1 MLNDNKK
8 LYCNIFS
15 VDKTFFKKY
24 KDENDKDKEKYR
36 LVIPG
41 FSMSVNEKVD
51 NNISEESIKEIK
63 ETIPDNLWREK
74 NKLEEEDIEILASG
88 GIVCKEFVTKEREKK
103 YKAYIKWNKDE
114 KKIEQICLDNFI
126 GTLSNSLDL
135 KKMNQILPPDK
146 KYKFDKSLRKVNIE
160 NCIGSTPIVINV
172 DLSKNKKLRDELYK
186 NGFNFVYDYKEETEY
201 HYVRYKRTASSARK
215 GSCLFIVDTY
225 KKGKKEIK
233 VSEEMNEWSNCGL
246 TEPNVANT
254 KWEAY
259 KSLSLSGI
267 LEKTITLSN
276 KEILVVK
283 DKKSIFK
290 APDDSILVC
299 YDGIDYFAYS
309 PKEKEE
315 ELKNAKEELQN
326 AEEKV
331 KEAEANLK
339 KAKEETGLR
348 QAKKELKQAE
358 DEKARYE
365 TKIKIIE
372 NENTYKIEN
381 NIWDGE
387 SLIDNSVFMENEAY
401 NDAHM
406 LFLRA
411 RFLKTCAFRTHLKK
425 WFKDNGINLEAK
437 AKDVLNGFTLDD
449 EAMVK
454 DIKLVIT
461 ESSLKYLKFANKD
474 DKFEDSIRK
483 WFENAKNEEYSIEFG
498 VVKTEPKATGKV
510 RTSYQFLQTIG
521 LKDKEINDLIS
532 DCNKTYLEA
541 YEKPK
546 KFSEFLLNNE
556 IPSFQDDEGVDQE
569 YEKNKDDEGVYQEY
583 ENNKDEDSGKDYYD
597 TYENEAIITL
607 IKCAGESNING
618 IPYYKS
624 ILDSKMKKYKKMI
637 KEGHIPIEGIYGAL
651 FGNPAEFLYSL
662 IYDYDPNENET
673 LYYGKD
679 KDKERITIKPEHV
692 YTNYYK
698 SGEDI
703 LSIRFP
709 HITMGNI
716 FVPKNDRVESFY
728 DKYFKLG
735 ESIVCINSIGSTVLH
750 RLNGADFDSD
760 TMFMTN
766 QRTLLEAAIRVKDAE
781 VEYKKKIVDE
791 EGNIFGKRKAFPVPI
806 NKVDEIDEKKERSLS
821 ECDNSICA
829 NKLGQ
834 IVNLAS
840 FMNGEFWSNHY
851 INNNKV
857 ANGRESIEGYR
868 AIWRDGDYKTLCILE
883 VLSNLE
889 VDRAKK
895 NYPKS
900 NISYYK
906 EEFMKGLRYRWDL
919 NPLNLKERIKIIDII
934 GGVEEL
940 RSELEEHY
948 MDYYRN
954 NDESD
959 GFVVDMVPYDYDE
972 DYEDILRKRDEYRT
986 ECMLLVCN
994 FIPDYY
1000 KNITGQKEKP
1010 FYSYYQGSKEDN
1022 QYTIHIN
1029 ILLFWVVFIQ
1039 GNINIE
1045 TVVRYLILKSLYK
1058 IICEEEKDLLNSE
1071 NNERKEIKENINNK
1085 LKEINKKMDFL
1096 YEKEKYVKALNV
1108 LAKADYSEYLGYY
1121 CYSFRKM
1128 KEYIDMK
1135 PDNLEAEKAEKE
1147 QSEAEILNS
1156 ELKGLIDN
1164 AKELIHKDIEIQ
1176 TSLFINEYKFSVSVK
1191 PEIVNNVDHSFMGQL
1206 YRIKAKN
1213 SKYKKGIDFIS
1224 DINCTDDKNKNI
1236 KEDLEKIMRDIKKI
1250 EEENKE
1256 RTDELLKTINH
1267 RYGDIDDFEEKEQE
1281 NFGDDFEEKEQ
1292 EKWESGLE
1300 KWKNRGTS
1308 EKEQFETIKSFSS
1321 LFSVLYPD
1329 LDEKKDEVIKKVKEK
1344 FGHYNLF
1351 KNSLKQAMDF
1361 DDKKSD
1367 IENKKYEQTE
1377 DAFEDYNAELIKSL
1391 NEISKWW
1398 LEEFDDIEKRKKA
1411 VFYSLKYIEQYISK
1425 KKDKIIEEIKEVN
1438 KITDQKK
1445 QERLLERHVS
1455 IITTSLLNI
1464 IKEK

>member
-1 MLNDNKK
+1 MPNDNRK

-15 VDKTFFKKY
+15 VDETFFEKY

-88 GIVCKEFVTKEREKK
+88 GIVCKEFVTKKREKK

-135 KKMNQILPPDK
+135 KKMNQILSPDK

-186 NGFNFVYDYKEETEY
+186 NGFNFVYDYKKETEY

-233 VSEEMNEWSNCGL
+233 VSEEMNKWSNCGL
-246 TEPNVANT
+246 TEPKGADT

-267 LEKTITLSN
+267 LEKTITLRK

-331 KEAEANLK
+331 KE
-339 KAKEETGLR
+339 
-348 QAKKELKQAE
+348 
-358 DEKARYE
+358 YE

-406 LFLRA
+406 LLLRA
-411 RFLKTCAFRTHLKK
+411 RFLKTCAFRTHLQE

-449 EAMVK
+449 KAKVS

-483 WFENAKNEEYSIEFG
+483 WFKNAKNKKDSIEFG
-498 VVKTEPKATGKV
+498 IVKTESKATGKV

-546 KFSEFLLNNE
+546 KFSEFLKNNE
-556 IPSFQDDEGVDQE
+556 IPSFQDDEGVD
-569 YEKNKDDEGVYQEY
+569 QEY

-597 TYENEAIITL
+597 TYVNEAIITL
-607 IKCAGESNING
+607 IKCAGVHNING

-637 KEGHIPIEGIYGAL
+637 KKGHIPIEGIYGFL

-662 IYDYDPNENET
+662 IYDYDPNKNET

-679 KDKERITIKPEHV
+679 KDKEIITIKPEHV

-716 FVPKNDRVESFY
+716 FVPKNDRVEKSFY
-728 DKYFKLG
+728 DEYFKLG
-735 ESIVCINSIGSTVLH
+735 KSIVCINSIGSTVLH

-760 TMFMTN
+760 MMFMTN

-806 NKVDEIDEKKERSLS
+806 NKVDEIAKKKVDEIDKKKVDEINKRLS
-821 ECDNSICA
+821 KCDNSICA

-840 FMNGEFWSNHY
+840 FMNGEFWNNHY

-857 ANGRESIEGYR
+857 ATGRESIEGYR

-900 NISYYK
+900 KIGCYK
-906 EEFMKGLRYRWDL
+906 KEFMKDLRYRWDL

-1010 FYSYYQGSKEDN
+1010 IYLDCQESDR

-1045 TVVRYLILKSLYK
+1045 TVVRYLIFKRLYK
-1058 IICEEEKDLLNSE
+1058 IICKEKKDLVIS
-1071 NNERKEIKENINNK
+1071 ENINNK
-1085 LKEINKKMDFL
+1085 LKEISNKMDFL
-1096 YEKEKYVKALNV
+1096 YEKEKYVKALNE
-1108 LAKADYSEYLGYY
+1108 LAKADYSEYLVYY

-1135 PDNLEAEKAEKE
+1135 PDNLEAETDN
-1147 QSEAEILNS
+1147 SIL
-1156 ELKGLIDN
+1156 
-1164 AKELIHKDIEIQ
+1164 KELIDKAKNLIGKNIEIQ
-1176 TSLFINEYKFSVSVK
+1176 TSLFIKDYKFSVSVK
-1191 PEIVNNVDHSFMGQL
+1191 PEIVNNVDYSFMGQL
-1206 YRIKAKN
+1206 YRITAKN
-1213 SKYKKGIDFIS
+1213 SKYNIS

-1236 KEDLEKIMRDIKKI
+1236 KEDLKKIMIDIKKI

-1256 RTDELLKTINH
+1256 RTDELLKIINH
-1267 RYGDIDDFEEKEQE
+1267 RYGDIDDFGDDSEEKEQE

-1329 LDEKKDEVIKKVKEK
+1329 LDEKNDEVIKQVKKEFQNNK
-1344 FGHYNLF
+1344 LF
-1351 KNSLKQAMDF
+1351 ERIV
-1361 DDKKSD
+1361 DKAKISYDIKSST
-1367 IENKKYEQTE
+1367 ENNKHEQTE
-1377 DAFEDYNAELIKSL
+1377 GASEDDNAKLIESL
-1391 NEISKWW
+1391 NNISWW
-1398 LEEFDDIEKRKKA
+1398 LKKFQDNENRKKA
-1411 VFYSLKYIEQYISK
+1411 VFYSLKYIYE
-1425 KKDKIIEEIKEVN
+1425 
-1438 KITDQKK
+1438 K
-1445 QERLLERHVS
+1445 QERLSERELS
-1455 IITTSLLNI
+1455 IITTSLLNNI
-1464 IKEK
+1464 

>member
-1 MLNDNKK
+1 MPNDNKK

-186 NGFNFVYDYKEETEY
+186 NGFNFVYDYNKETEY

-215 GSCLFIVDTY
+215 GSCLFIIDKY
-225 KKGKKEIK
+225 
-233 VSEEMNEWSNCGL
+233 SEEMNKWSNCGL
-246 TEPNVANT
+246 TEPNGVDT

-276 KEILVVK
+276 KEILVVE

-348 QAKKELKQAE
+348 QAKKELKQAKK
-358 DEKARYE
+358 EKARYE
-365 TKIKIIE
+365 TKIEIIE

-387 SLIDNSVFMENEAY
+387 SLIDNSVFEDNKEY

-406 LFLRA
+406 LLLRA
-411 RFLKTCAFRTHLKK
+411 RFLKTCAFRTHLQK

-437 AKDVLNGFTLDD
+437 AKDVLNGSTLDD

-461 ESSLKYLKFANKD
+461 KSSLKYLKFAKED

-483 WFENAKNEEYSIEFG
+483 WFENAKNEDDSIEFG

-521 LKDKEINDLIS
+521 LKDKEISDLIS

-546 KFSEFLLNNE
+546 KFSEFLENNE
-556 IPSFQDDEGVDQE
+556 IPSFQDDEGVD
-569 YEKNKDDEGVYQEY
+569 QEY

-597 TYENEAIITL
+597 TYVNEAIITL
-607 IKCAGESNING
+607 IKCAEVYNING

-624 ILDSKMKKYKKMI
+624 ILDSKMKKYKKKI
-637 KEGHIPIEGIYGAL
+637 KEGHIPIEGIYGVL

-662 IYDYDPNENET
+662 IYDYDPNKNET

-679 KDKERITIKPEHV
+679 KDKEIITIKPEHV

-716 FVPKNDRVESFY
+716 FVPKNDRVENSFY
-728 DKYFKLG
+728 DEYFKLG
-735 ESIVCINSIGSTVLH
+735 KSIVCINSIGSTVLH

-760 TMFMTN
+760 MMFMTN
-766 QRTLLEAAIRVKDAE
+766 QRILLEAAIRVKDAE

-806 NKVDEIDEKKERSLS
+806 NKVDEIDKKKVDEINKLLS
-821 ECDNSICA
+821 KCDNSICA

-840 FMNGEFWSNHY
+840 FMNGEFWNNHY

-857 ANGRESIEGYR
+857 ATGRESIEGYR

-889 VDRAKK
+889 VDRAKN

-900 NISYYK
+900 KIGCYK
-906 EEFMKGLRYRWDL
+906 KEFMKDLRYRWDL

-1010 FYSYYQGSKEDN
+1010 IYSYYQGSKEDN

-1071 NNERKEIKENINNK
+1071 NNERKEIKDNINNK

-1206 YRIKAKN
+1206 YRITARN
-1213 SKYKKGIDFIS
+1213 SKYNIS

-1236 KEDLEKIMRDIKKI
+1236 KEDLEKIMRDIKEI

-1256 RTDELLKTINH
+1256 RTDELLKAINH

-1321 LFSVLYPD
+1321 LFEELYSD
-1329 LDEKKDEVIKKVKEK
+1329 LDEKNDEVIKQVKKEFQNNK
-1344 FGHYNLF
+1344 LF
-1351 KNSLKQAMDF
+1351 ERIV
-1361 DDKKSD
+1361 DKAKISNDIKSST
-1367 IENKKYEQTE
+1367 ENNKHEQTE
-1377 DAFEDYNAELIKSL
+1377 GASEDDNAKLIESL
-1391 NEISKWW
+1391 NNISWW
-1398 LEEFDDIEKRKKA
+1398 LKKFQDNENRKKA
-1411 VFYSLKYIEQYISK
+1411 VFYSLKYIYE
-1425 KKDKIIEEIKEVN
+1425 
-1438 KITDQKK
+1438 K
-1445 QERLLERHVS
+1445 QERLSERELS
-1455 IITTSLLNI
+1455 IITTSLLNNI
-1464 IKEK
+1464 

>member
-1 MLNDNKK
+1 MPNDNRK

-15 VDKTFFKKY
+15 VDETFFEKY

-88 GIVCKEFVTKEREKK
+88 GIVCKEFVTKKREKK

-135 KKMNQILPPDK
+135 KKMNQILSPDK

-172 DLSKNKKLRDELYK
+172 DLSKDKKLRDKLYK
-186 NGFNFVYDYKEETEY
+186 NGFNFVYDYKKETEY

-233 VSEEMNEWSNCGL
+233 VSEEMNKWSNCGL
-246 TEPNVANT
+246 TEPKGADT

-267 LEKTITLSN
+267 LEKTITLG
-276 KEILVVK
+276 KEEILVVN

-331 KEAEANLK
+331 KE
-339 KAKEETGLR
+339 
-348 QAKKELKQAE
+348 
-358 DEKARYE
+358 YE

-406 LFLRA
+406 LLLRA
-411 RFLKTCAFRTHLKK
+411 RFLKTCAFRTHLQE

-449 EAMVK
+449 KAKVS

-483 WFENAKNEEYSIEFG
+483 WFENAKNKKDSIEFG
-498 VVKTEPKATGKV
+498 IVKTESKATGKV

-521 LKDKEINDLIS
+521 LKDKEISDLIS

-546 KFSEFLLNNE
+546 KFSEFLENNE
-556 IPSFQDDEGVDQE
+556 IPSFQDDEGVD
-569 YEKNKDDEGVYQEY
+569 QEY

-597 TYENEAIITL
+597 TYVNEAIITL
-607 IKCAGESNING
+607 IKCAGVHNING

-637 KEGHIPIEGIYGAL
+637 KKGHIPIEGIYGVL

-662 IYDYDPNENET
+662 IYDYDPNKNET

-679 KDKERITIKPEHV
+679 KDKEIITIKPEHV

-716 FVPKNDRVESFY
+716 FVPKNDRVESEKTFY
-728 DKYFKLG
+728 DEYFELG
-735 ESIVCINSIGSTVLH
+735 DSIVCINSIGSTVLH

-760 TMFMTN
+760 MMFMTN

-806 NKVDEIDEKKERSLS
+806 NKVDEIDKKKVDEIDKKKVDEINKLLS
-821 ECDNSICA
+821 KCDNSICA

-840 FMNGEFWSNHY
+840 FMNGEFWNNHY

-857 ANGRESIEGYR
+857 ATGRESIEGYR

-900 NISYYK
+900 KIGCYK
-906 EEFMKGLRYRWDL
+906 KEFMKDLRYRWDL

-1010 FYSYYQGSKEDN
+1010 IYLDCQESDR

-1045 TVVRYLILKSLYK
+1045 TVVRYLIFKRLYK
-1058 IICEEEKDLLNSE
+1058 IICKEKKDLVIS
-1071 NNERKEIKENINNK
+1071 ENINNK
-1085 LKEINKKMDFL
+1085 LKEISNKMDFL
-1096 YEKEKYVKALNV
+1096 YEKEKYVKALNE
-1108 LAKADYSEYLGYY
+1108 LAKADYSEYLVYY

-1135 PDNLEAEKAEKE
+1135 PDNLEAETDN
-1147 QSEAEILNS
+1147 SIL
-1156 ELKGLIDN
+1156 
-1164 AKELIHKDIEIQ
+1164 KELIDKAKNLIGKNIEIQ
-1176 TSLFINEYKFSVSVK
+1176 TSLFIKDYKFSVSVK
-1191 PEIVNNVDHSFMGQL
+1191 PEIVNNVDYSFMGQL
-1206 YRIKAKN
+1206 YRITAKN
-1213 SKYKKGIDFIS
+1213 SKYNIS

-1236 KEDLEKIMRDIKKI
+1236 KEDLKKIMIDIKKI

-1256 RTDELLKTINH
+1256 RTDELLKIINH
-1267 RYGDIDDFEEKEQE
+1267 RYGDIDDFGDDSEEKEQE

-1329 LDEKKDEVIKKVKEK
+1329 LDEKNDEVIKQVKKEFQNNK
-1344 FGHYNLF
+1344 LF
-1351 KNSLKQAMDF
+1351 ERIV
-1361 DDKKSD
+1361 DKAKISYDIKSST
-1367 IENKKYEQTE
+1367 ENNKHEQTE
-1377 DAFEDYNAELIKSL
+1377 GASEDDNAKLIESL
-1391 NEISKWW
+1391 NNISWW
-1398 LEEFDDIEKRKKA
+1398 LKKFQDNENRKKA

>member
-1 MLNDNKK
+1 MPNDNRK

-15 VDKTFFKKY
+15 VDETFFEKY

-88 GIVCKEFVTKEREKK
+88 GIVCKEFVTKKREKK

-135 KKMNQILPPDK
+135 KKMNQILSPDK

-172 DLSKNKKLRDELYK
+172 DLSKDKKLRDKLYK

-233 VSEEMNEWSNCGL
+233 VSEEMNKWSNCGL
-246 TEPNVANT
+246 TEPKGADT

-267 LEKTITLSN
+267 LEKTITLRK

-331 KEAEANLK
+331 KE
-339 KAKEETGLR
+339 
-348 QAKKELKQAE
+348 
-358 DEKARYE
+358 YE

-406 LFLRA
+406 LLLRA
-411 RFLKTCAFRTHLKK
+411 RFLKTCAFRTHLQE

-449 EAMVK
+449 KAKVS

-483 WFENAKNEEYSIEFG
+483 WFKNAKNKKDSIEFG
-498 VVKTEPKATGKV
+498 IVKTESKATGKV

-546 KFSEFLLNNE
+546 KFSEFLENNE
-556 IPSFQDDEGVDQE
+556 IPSFQDDEGVD
-569 YEKNKDDEGVYQEY
+569 QEY

-597 TYENEAIITL
+597 TYVNEAIITL
-607 IKCAGESNING
+607 IKCAGVHNING

-637 KEGHIPIEGIYGAL
+637 KKGHIPIEGIYGVL

-679 KDKERITIKPEHV
+679 KDKEIITIKPEHV

-716 FVPKNDRVESFY
+716 FVPKNDRVESEKTFY
-728 DKYFKLG
+728 DEYFELG
-735 ESIVCINSIGSTVLH
+735 DSIVCINSIGSTVLH

-760 TMFMTN
+760 MMFMTN

-806 NKVDEIDEKKERSLS
+806 NKVDEIDKKKVDEINKLLS
-821 ECDNSICA
+821 KCDNSICA

-840 FMNGEFWSNHY
+840 FMNGEFWNNHY

-857 ANGRESIEGYR
+857 ATGRESIEGYR

-900 NISYYK
+900 KIGCYK
-906 EEFMKGLRYRWDL
+906 KEFMKDLRYRWDL

-1010 FYSYYQGSKEDN
+1010 IYLDCQESDR

-1045 TVVRYLILKSLYK
+1045 TVVRYLIFKRLYK
-1058 IICEEEKDLLNSE
+1058 IICKEKKDLVIS
-1071 NNERKEIKENINNK
+1071 ENINNK
-1085 LKEINKKMDFL
+1085 LKEISNKMDFL
-1096 YEKEKYVKALNV
+1096 YEKEKYVKALNE
-1108 LAKADYSEYLGYY
+1108 LAKADYSEYLVYY

-1135 PDNLEAEKAEKE
+1135 PDNLEAETDN
-1147 QSEAEILNS
+1147 SIL
-1156 ELKGLIDN
+1156 
-1164 AKELIHKDIEIQ
+1164 KELIDKAKNLIGKNIEIQ
-1176 TSLFINEYKFSVSVK
+1176 TSLFIKDYKFSVSVK
-1191 PEIVNNVDHSFMGQL
+1191 PEIVNNVDYSFMGQL
-1206 YRIKAKN
+1206 YRITAKN
-1213 SKYKKGIDFIS
+1213 SKYNIS

-1236 KEDLEKIMRDIKKI
+1236 KEDLKKIMIDIKKI

-1256 RTDELLKTINH
+1256 RTDELLKIINH
-1267 RYGDIDDFEEKEQE
+1267 RYGDIDDFGDDSEEKEQENFGDDSEEKEQE

-1329 LDEKKDEVIKKVKEK
+1329 LDEKNDEVIKQVKKEFQNNK
-1344 FGHYNLF
+1344 LF
-1351 KNSLKQAMDF
+1351 ERIV
-1361 DDKKSD
+1361 DKAKISYDIKSST
-1367 IENKKYEQTE
+1367 ENNKHEQTE
-1377 DAFEDYNAELIKSL
+1377 GASEDDNAKLIESL
-1391 NEISKWW
+1391 NNISWW
-1398 LEEFDDIEKRKKA
+1398 LKKFQDNENRKKA

>member
-1 MLNDNKK
+1 MPNDNRK

-15 VDKTFFKKY
+15 VDETFFEKY
-24 KDENDKDKEKYR
+24 KDENDKEKYR

-63 ETIPDNLWREK
+63 ETIPNNLWREK

-88 GIVCKEFVTKEREKK
+88 GIVCKEFVTKKREKK

-135 KKMNQILPPDK
+135 KKMNQILSPDK

-172 DLSKNKKLRDELYK
+172 DLSKDKKLRDKLYK

-233 VSEEMNEWSNCGL
+233 VSEEMNKWSNCGL
-246 TEPNVANT
+246 PEPNEPNEVDT

-267 LEKTITLSN
+267 LEKTITLSK

-299 YDGIDYFAYS
+299 YDGKDYFAYS
-309 PKEKEE
+309 PKEKNE
-315 ELKNAKEELQN
+315 ELDNLEEKLQN
-326 AEEKV
+326 AEKV
-331 KEAEANLK
+331 LQN
-339 KAKEETGLR
+339 AKEKASLE
-348 QAKKELKQAE
+348 QAKKEIKHAK

-365 TKIKIIE
+365 KRIEII
-372 NENTYKIEN
+372 NKDGIDNIEN

-387 SLIDNSVFMENEAY
+387 SLIDDSVFRKNEAY

-406 LFLRA
+406 LLLRA
-411 RFLKTCAFRTHLKK
+411 RFLKTCAFRTHLQK
-425 WFKDNGINLEAK
+425 WFIDNGINLEAK

-449 EAMVK
+449 KAKVK
-454 DIKLVIT
+454 EIKLVIT
-461 ESSLKYLKFANKD
+461 ESSLKYLKFAKEDDKFEDSNKD

-483 WFENAKNEEYSIEFG
+483 WFENAKNEDDSIEFG

-546 KFSEFLLNNE
+546 KFSEFLENNE
-556 IPSFQDDEGVDQE
+556 IPSFQDDEGVD
-569 YEKNKDDEGVYQEY
+569 QEY

-597 TYENEAIITL
+597 TYVNEAIITL
-607 IKCAGESNING
+607 IKCAGVYNING

-637 KEGHIPIEGIYGAL
+637 KKGHIPIEGIYGVL

-662 IYDYDPNENET
+662 IYDYDPNKNET

-679 KDKERITIKPEHV
+679 KDKEIITIKPEHV

-716 FVPKNDRVESFY
+716 FVPKNDRVEKSFY
-728 DKYFKLG
+728 DEYFKLG
-735 ESIVCINSIGSTVLH
+735 KSIVCINSIGSTVLH

-760 TMFMTN
+760 MMFMTN
-766 QRTLLEAAIRVKDAE
+766 QRILLEAAIRVKDAE

-806 NKVDEIDEKKERSLS
+806 NKVDEIAKKKVDEIAKKKVDEIDKKKVDEINKRLS
-821 ECDNSICA
+821 KCDNSICA

-840 FMNGEFWSNHY
+840 FMNGEFWNNHY

-857 ANGRESIEGYR
+857 ATGRESIEGYR

-900 NISYYK
+900 KIGCYK
-906 EEFMKGLRYRWDL
+906 KEFMKDLRYRWDL

-1010 FYSYYQGSKEDN
+1010 IYLDCQESDR

-1045 TVVRYLILKSLYK
+1045 TVVRYLIFKRLYK
-1058 IICEEEKDLLNSE
+1058 IICKEKKDLVIS
-1071 NNERKEIKENINNK
+1071 ENINNK
-1085 LKEINKKMDFL
+1085 LKEISNKMDFL
-1096 YEKEKYVKALNV
+1096 YEKEKYVKALNE
-1108 LAKADYSEYLGYY
+1108 LAKADYSEYLVYY

-1135 PDNLEAEKAEKE
+1135 PDNLEAETDN
-1147 QSEAEILNS
+1147 SIL
-1156 ELKGLIDN
+1156 
-1164 AKELIHKDIEIQ
+1164 KELIDKAKNLIGKNIEIQ
-1176 TSLFINEYKFSVSVK
+1176 TSLFIKDYKFSVSVK
-1191 PEIVNNVDHSFMGQL
+1191 PEIVNNVDYSFMGQL
-1206 YRIKAKN
+1206 YRITAKN
-1213 SKYKKGIDFIS
+1213 SKYNIS

-1236 KEDLEKIMRDIKKI
+1236 KEDLKKIMIDIKKI

-1256 RTDELLKTINH
+1256 RTDELLKIINH
-1267 RYGDIDDFEEKEQE
+1267 RYGDIDDFGDDSEEKEQE

-1329 LDEKKDEVIKKVKEK
+1329 LDEKNDEVIKQVKKEFQNNK
-1344 FGHYNLF
+1344 LF
-1351 KNSLKQAMDF
+1351 ERIV
-1361 DDKKSD
+1361 DKAKISYDIKSST
-1367 IENKKYEQTE
+1367 ENNKHEQTE
-1377 DAFEDYNAELIKSL
+1377 GASEDDNAKLIESL
-1391 NEISKWW
+1391 NNISWW
-1398 LEEFDDIEKRKKA
+1398 LKKFQDNENRKKA

>member
-1 MLNDNKK
+1 MPNDNRK

-15 VDKTFFKKY
+15 VDETFFEKY

-88 GIVCKEFVTKEREKK
+88 GIVCKEFVTKKREKK

-135 KKMNQILPPDK
+135 KKMNQILSPDK

-172 DLSKNKKLRDELYK
+172 DLSKDKKLRDKLYK

-233 VSEEMNEWSNCGL
+233 VSEEMNKWSNCGL
-246 TEPNVANT
+246 TEPKGADT

-267 LEKTITLSN
+267 LEKTITLRK

-331 KEAEANLK
+331 KE
-339 KAKEETGLR
+339 
-348 QAKKELKQAE
+348 
-358 DEKARYE
+358 YE

-406 LFLRA
+406 LLLRA
-411 RFLKTCAFRTHLKK
+411 RFLKTCAFRTHLQE

-449 EAMVK
+449 KAKVS

-483 WFENAKNEEYSIEFG
+483 WFKNAKNKKDSIEFG
-498 VVKTEPKATGKV
+498 IVKTESKATGKV

-546 KFSEFLLNNE
+546 KFSEFLKNNE
-556 IPSFQDDEGVDQE
+556 IPSFQDDEGVD
-569 YEKNKDDEGVYQEY
+569 QEY

-597 TYENEAIITL
+597 TYVNEAIITL
-607 IKCAGESNING
+607 IKCAGVHNING

-637 KEGHIPIEGIYGAL
+637 KKGHIPIEGIYGVL

-679 KDKERITIKPEHV
+679 KDKEIITIKPEHV

-716 FVPKNDRVESFY
+716 FVPKNDRVESEKTFY
-728 DKYFKLG
+728 DEYFELG
-735 ESIVCINSIGSTVLH
+735 DSIVCINSIGSTVLH

-760 TMFMTN
+760 MMFMTN

-806 NKVDEIDEKKERSLS
+806 NKVDEIDKKKVDEINKLLS
-821 ECDNSICA
+821 KCDNSICA

-840 FMNGEFWSNHY
+840 FMNGEFWNNHY

-857 ANGRESIEGYR
+857 ATGRESIEGYR

-900 NISYYK
+900 KIGCYK
-906 EEFMKGLRYRWDL
+906 KEFMKDLRYRWDL

-1010 FYSYYQGSKEDN
+1010 IYLDCQESDR

-1045 TVVRYLILKSLYK
+1045 TVVRYLIFKRLYK
-1058 IICEEEKDLLNSE
+1058 IICKEKKDLVIS
-1071 NNERKEIKENINNK
+1071 ENINNK
-1085 LKEINKKMDFL
+1085 LKEISNKMDFL
-1096 YEKEKYVKALNV
+1096 YEKEKYVKALNE
-1108 LAKADYSEYLGYY
+1108 LAKADYSEYLVYY

-1135 PDNLEAEKAEKE
+1135 PDNLEAETDN
-1147 QSEAEILNS
+1147 SIL
-1156 ELKGLIDN
+1156 
-1164 AKELIHKDIEIQ
+1164 KELIDKAKNLIGKNIEIQ
-1176 TSLFINEYKFSVSVK
+1176 TSLFIKDYKFSVSVK
-1191 PEIVNNVDHSFMGQL
+1191 PEIVNNVDYSFMGQL
-1206 YRIKAKN
+1206 YRITAKN
-1213 SKYKKGIDFIS
+1213 SKYNIS

-1236 KEDLEKIMRDIKKI
+1236 KEDLKKIMIDIKKI

-1256 RTDELLKTINH
+1256 RTDELLKIINH
-1267 RYGDIDDFEEKEQE
+1267 RYGDIDDFGDDSEEKEQE

-1329 LDEKKDEVIKKVKEK
+1329 LDEKNDEVIKQVKKEFQNNK
-1344 FGHYNLF
+1344 LF
-1351 KNSLKQAMDF
+1351 ERIEDKAKIS
-1361 DDKKSD
+1361 DDIKSST
-1367 IENKKYEQTE
+1367 ENNKHEQTE
-1377 DAFEDYNAELIKSL
+1377 GASEDDNAKLIESL
-1391 NEISKWW
+1391 NNISWW
-1398 LEEFDDIEKRKKA
+1398 LKKFQDNENRKKA

>member
-1 MLNDNKK
+1 MPNDNRK

-15 VDKTFFKKY
+15 VDETFFEKY

-88 GIVCKEFVTKEREKK
+88 GIVCKEFVTKKREKK

-135 KKMNQILPPDK
+135 KKMNQILSPDK

-172 DLSKNKKLRDELYK
+172 DLSKDKKLRDKLYK

-233 VSEEMNEWSNCGL
+233 VSEEMNKWSNCGL
-246 TEPNVANT
+246 TEPKGADT

-267 LEKTITLSN
+267 LEKTITLRK

-331 KEAEANLK
+331 KE
-339 KAKEETGLR
+339 
-348 QAKKELKQAE
+348 
-358 DEKARYE
+358 YE

-406 LFLRA
+406 LLLRA
-411 RFLKTCAFRTHLKK
+411 RFLKTCAFRTHLQE

-449 EAMVK
+449 KAKVS

-483 WFENAKNEEYSIEFG
+483 WFKNAKNKKDSIEFG
-498 VVKTEPKATGKV
+498 IVKTESKATGKV

-546 KFSEFLLNNE
+546 KFSEFLKNNE
-556 IPSFQDDEGVDQE
+556 IPSFQDDEGVD
-569 YEKNKDDEGVYQEY
+569 QEY

-597 TYENEAIITL
+597 TYVNEAIITL
-607 IKCAGESNING
+607 IKCAGVHNING

-637 KEGHIPIEGIYGAL
+637 KKGHIPIEGIYGFL

-679 KDKERITIKPEHV
+679 KDKEIITIKPEHV

-716 FVPKNDRVESFY
+716 FVPKNDRVESEKTFY
-728 DKYFKLG
+728 DEYFELG
-735 ESIVCINSIGSTVLH
+735 DSIVCINSIGSTVLH

-760 TMFMTN
+760 MMFMTN

-806 NKVDEIDEKKERSLS
+806 NKVDEIDKKKVDEIDKKKVDEIDKKKVDEINKLLS
-821 ECDNSICA
+821 KCDNSICA

-840 FMNGEFWSNHY
+840 FMNGEFWNNHY

-857 ANGRESIEGYR
+857 ATGRESIEGYR

-900 NISYYK
+900 KIGCYK
-906 EEFMKGLRYRWDL
+906 KEFMKDLRYRWDL

-1010 FYSYYQGSKEDN
+1010 IYSYYQGSKEGK

-1045 TVVRYLILKSLYK
+1045 TVVRYLIFKRLYK
-1058 IICEEEKDLLNSE
+1058 IICKEKKDLVIS
-1071 NNERKEIKENINNK
+1071 ENINNK
-1085 LKEINKKMDFL
+1085 LKEISNKMDFL
-1096 YEKEKYVKALNV
+1096 YEKEKYVKALNE
-1108 LAKADYSEYLGYY
+1108 LAKADYSEYLVYY

-1135 PDNLEAEKAEKE
+1135 PDNLEAETDN
-1147 QSEAEILNS
+1147 SIL
-1156 ELKGLIDN
+1156 
-1164 AKELIHKDIEIQ
+1164 KELIDKAKNLIGKNIEIQ
-1176 TSLFINEYKFSVSVK
+1176 TSLFIKDYKFSVSVK
-1191 PEIVNNVDHSFMGQL
+1191 PEIVNNVDYSFMGQL
-1206 YRIKAKN
+1206 YRITAKN
-1213 SKYKKGIDFIS
+1213 SKYNIS

-1236 KEDLEKIMRDIKKI
+1236 KEDLKKIMIDIKKI

-1256 RTDELLKTINH
+1256 RTDELLKIINH
-1267 RYGDIDDFEEKEQE
+1267 RYGDIDDFGDDSEEKEQE

-1329 LDEKKDEVIKKVKEK
+1329 LDEKNDEVIKQVKKEFQNNK
-1344 FGHYNLF
+1344 LF
-1351 KNSLKQAMDF
+1351 ERIV
-1361 DDKKSD
+1361 DKAKISYDIKSST
-1367 IENKKYEQTE
+1367 ENNKHEQTE
-1377 DAFEDYNAELIKSL
+1377 GAFEDDNAKLIESL
-1391 NEISKWW
+1391 NNISWW
-1398 LEEFDDIEKRKKA
+1398 LKKFQDNENRKKA
-1411 VFYSLKYIEQYISK
+1411 VFYSLKYIYE
-1425 KKDKIIEEIKEVN
+1425 
-1438 KITDQKK
+1438 K
-1445 QERLLERHVS
+1445 QERLSERELS
-1455 IITTSLLNI
+1455 IITTSLLNNI
-1464 IKEK
+1464 

>member
-1 MLNDNKK
+1 MMTVDFYLLLIKEKTMPNDNRK

-15 VDKTFFKKY
+15 VDETFFEKY

-88 GIVCKEFVTKEREKK
+88 GIVCKEFVTKKREKK

-135 KKMNQILPPDK
+135 KKMNQILSPDK

-172 DLSKNKKLRDELYK
+172 DLSKDKKLRDKLYK

-233 VSEEMNEWSNCGL
+233 VSEEMNKWSNCGL
-246 TEPNVANT
+246 TEPKGADT

-267 LEKTITLSN
+267 LEKTITLRK

-331 KEAEANLK
+331 KE
-339 KAKEETGLR
+339 
-348 QAKKELKQAE
+348 
-358 DEKARYE
+358 YE

-406 LFLRA
+406 LLLRA
-411 RFLKTCAFRTHLKK
+411 RFLKTCAFRTHLQE

-449 EAMVK
+449 KAKVS

-483 WFENAKNEEYSIEFG
+483 WFKNAKNKKDSIEFG
-498 VVKTEPKATGKV
+498 IVKTESKATGKV

-546 KFSEFLLNNE
+546 KFSEFLKNNE
-556 IPSFQDDEGVDQE
+556 IPSFQDDEGVD
-569 YEKNKDDEGVYQEY
+569 QEY

-597 TYENEAIITL
+597 TYVNEAIITL
-607 IKCAGESNING
+607 IKCAGVHNING

-637 KEGHIPIEGIYGAL
+637 KKGHIPIEGIYGFL

-679 KDKERITIKPEHV
+679 KDKEIITIKPEHV

-716 FVPKNDRVESFY
+716 FVPKNDRVESEKTFY
-728 DKYFKLG
+728 DEYFELG
-735 ESIVCINSIGSTVLH
+735 DSIVCINSIGSTVLH

-760 TMFMTN
+760 MMFMTN

-806 NKVDEIDEKKERSLS
+806 NKVDEIDKKKVDEIDKKKVDEINKLLS
-821 ECDNSICA
+821 KCDNSICA

-840 FMNGEFWSNHY
+840 FMNGEFWNNHY

-857 ANGRESIEGYR
+857 ATGRESIEGYR

-900 NISYYK
+900 KIGCYK
-906 EEFMKGLRYRWDL
+906 KEFMKDLRYRWDL

-1010 FYSYYQGSKEDN
+1010 IYLDCQESDR

-1045 TVVRYLILKSLYK
+1045 TVVRYLIFKRLYK
-1058 IICEEEKDLLNSE
+1058 IICKEKKDLVIS
-1071 NNERKEIKENINNK
+1071 ENINNK
-1085 LKEINKKMDFL
+1085 LKEISNKMDFL
-1096 YEKEKYVKALNV
+1096 YEKEKYVKALNE
-1108 LAKADYSEYLGYY
+1108 LAKADYSEYLVYY

-1135 PDNLEAEKAEKE
+1135 PDNLEAETDN
-1147 QSEAEILNS
+1147 SIL
-1156 ELKGLIDN
+1156 
-1164 AKELIHKDIEIQ
+1164 KELIDKAKNLIGKNIEIQ
-1176 TSLFINEYKFSVSVK
+1176 TSLFIKDYKFSVSVK
-1191 PEIVNNVDHSFMGQL
+1191 PEIVNNVDYSFMGQL
-1206 YRIKAKN
+1206 YRITAKN
-1213 SKYKKGIDFIS
+1213 SKYNIS

-1236 KEDLEKIMRDIKKI
+1236 KEDLKKIMIDIKKI

-1256 RTDELLKTINH
+1256 RTDELLKIINH
-1267 RYGDIDDFEEKEQE
+1267 RYGDIDDFGDDSEEKEQE

-1329 LDEKKDEVIKKVKEK
+1329 LDEKNDEVIKQVKKEFQNNK
-1344 FGHYNLF
+1344 LF
-1351 KNSLKQAMDF
+1351 ERIV
-1361 DDKKSD
+1361 DKAKISYDIKSST
-1367 IENKKYEQTE
+1367 ENNKHEQTE
-1377 DAFEDYNAELIKSL
+1377 GAFEDDNAKLIESL
-1391 NEISKWW
+1391 NNISWW
-1398 LEEFDDIEKRKKA
+1398 LKKFQDNENRKKA
-1411 VFYSLKYIEQYISK
+1411 VFYSLKYIYE
-1425 KKDKIIEEIKEVN
+1425 
-1438 KITDQKK
+1438 K
-1445 QERLLERHVS
+1445 QERLSERELS
-1455 IITTSLLNI
+1455 IITTSLLNNI
-1464 IKEK
+1464 

>member
-1 MLNDNKK
+1 MPNDNRK

-15 VDKTFFKKY
+15 VDETFFEKY

-88 GIVCKEFVTKEREKK
+88 GIVCKEFVTKKREKK

-135 KKMNQILPPDK
+135 KKMNQILSPDK

-172 DLSKNKKLRDELYK
+172 DLSKDKKLREELYI
-186 NGFNFVYDYKEETEY
+186 NGFNFVYDYKNKTEY

-233 VSEEMNEWSNCGL
+233 VSEEMNKWSNCGL
-246 TEPNVANT
+246 TEPKGADT

-267 LEKTITLSN
+267 LEKTITLGKN
-276 KEILVVK
+276 EILVVK

-331 KEAEANLK
+331 KE
-339 KAKEETGLR
+339 
-348 QAKKELKQAE
+348 
-358 DEKARYE
+358 YE

-406 LFLRA
+406 LLLRA
-411 RFLKTCAFRTHLKK
+411 RFLKTCAFRTHLQE

-449 EAMVK
+449 KAKVS

-483 WFENAKNEEYSIEFG
+483 WFKNAKNKKDSIEFG
-498 VVKTEPKATGKV
+498 IVKTESKATGKV

-546 KFSEFLLNNE
+546 KFSEFLKNNE
-556 IPSFQDDEGVDQE
+556 IPSFQDDEGVD
-569 YEKNKDDEGVYQEY
+569 QEY

-597 TYENEAIITL
+597 TYVNEAIITL
-607 IKCAGESNING
+607 IKCAGVHNING

-637 KEGHIPIEGIYGAL
+637 KKGHIPIEGIYGVL

-662 IYDYDPNENET
+662 IYDYDPNKNET

-679 KDKERITIKPEHV
+679 KDKEIITIKPEHV

-716 FVPKNDRVESFY
+716 FVPKNDRVESEKTFY
-728 DKYFKLG
+728 DEYFELG
-735 ESIVCINSIGSTVLH
+735 DSIVCINSIGSTVLH

-760 TMFMTN
+760 KMFMTN
-766 QRTLLEAAIRVKDAE
+766 QRILLEAAIRVKDAE

-806 NKVDEIDEKKERSLS
+806 NKVDEIDKKKVDEIDKKKVDEINKLLS
-821 ECDNSICA
+821 KCDNSICA

-840 FMNGEFWSNHY
+840 FMNGEFWNNHY

-857 ANGRESIEGYR
+857 ATGRESIEGYR

-900 NISYYK
+900 KIGCYK
-906 EEFMKGLRYRWDL
+906 KEFMKDLRYRWDL

-1010 FYSYYQGSKEDN
+1010 IYLDCQESDR

-1045 TVVRYLILKSLYK
+1045 TVVRYFILKSLYK

-1071 NNERKEIKENINNK
+1071 NNERKEIKDNINNK

-1096 YEKEKYVKALNV
+1096 YEKKKYVKALNV
-1108 LAKADYSEYLGYY
+1108 LAKADYSEYLVYY

-1147 QSEAEILNS
+1147 QSEAERLNS

-1206 YRIKAKN
+1206 YRITAKN
-1213 SKYKKGIDFIS
+1213 SKYNIS

-1236 KEDLEKIMRDIKKI
+1236 KEDLEKIMRDIKEI
-1250 EEENKE
+1250 EKENKE
-1256 RTDELLKTINH
+1256 RTDELLKAINH
-1267 RYGDIDDFEEKEQE
+1267 RYGDIDDFGDDSEEKEQENFGDDSEEKEQE

-1329 LDEKKDEVIKKVKEK
+1329 LDEKNDEVIKQVKKEFQNNK
-1344 FGHYNLF
+1344 LF
-1351 KNSLKQAMDF
+1351 ERIEDKAKIS
-1361 DDKKSD
+1361 DDIKSST
-1367 IENKKYEQTE
+1367 ENNKHEQTE
-1377 DAFEDYNAELIKSL
+1377 GAFEDDNAKLIESL
-1391 NEISKWW
+1391 NNISWW
-1398 LEEFDDIEKRKKA
+1398 LKKFQDNENRKKA
-1411 VFYSLKYIEQYISK
+1411 VFYSLKYIYE
-1425 KKDKIIEEIKEVN
+1425 
-1438 KITDQKK
+1438 K
-1445 QERLLERHVS
+1445 QERLSERELS
-1455 IITTSLLNI
+1455 IITTSLLNNI
-1464 IKEK
+1464 

>member
-1 MLNDNKK
+1 MPNDNKK

-15 VDKTFFKKY
+15 VDETFFEKY
-24 KDENDKDKEKYR
+24 KDENDKEKYR

-135 KKMNQILPPDK
+135 KKMNQILPPIK
-146 KYKFDKSLRKVNIE
+146 KYKFDKSLGKVNIE
-160 NCIGSTPIVINV
+160 NCIGSTQIVINV
-172 DLSKNKKLRDELYK
+172 DLSKDKKLRKELYI
-186 NGFNFVYDYKEETEY
+186 NGFNFVYDYKNKTEY

-246 TEPNVANT
+246 TEPKGADT

-267 LEKTITLSN
+267 LEKTITLG
-276 KEILVVK
+276 KEEILVVR
-283 DKKSIFK
+283 DKKSKFK
-290 APDDSILVC
+290 APDDSILVF

-309 PKEKEE
+309 PEEKEE
-315 ELKNAKEELQN
+315 ELQNAKEELQN

-348 QAKKELKQAE
+348 QAKKELKQAKKE
-358 DEKARYE
+358 LKQAEYEKARYE

-387 SLIDNSVFMENEAY
+387 SLIDDSVFMENEAY

-406 LFLRA
+406 LLLRA
-411 RFLKTCAFRTHLKK
+411 RFLKTCSFRTHLQK
-425 WFKDNGINLEAK
+425 WFEDNGINLEDK
-437 AKDVLNGFTLDD
+437 AKDVLINGFTLDD
-449 EAMVK
+449 QAKVS

-461 ESSLKYLKFANKD
+461 ESSLKYLKFAKED
-474 DKFEDSIRK
+474 DKDSIRK
-483 WFENAKNEEYSIEFG
+483 WFENAKNEEDSIEFG
-498 VVKTEPKATGKV
+498 IVKTEPKATGKV

-521 LKDKEINDLIS
+521 LKDKEISDLIS

-546 KFSEFLLNNE
+546 KFSEFLENNE
-556 IPSFQDDEGVDQE
+556 ISSFQDDEGVD
-569 YEKNKDDEGVYQEY
+569 QEY

-597 TYENEAIITL
+597 TYVNEAIITL
-607 IKCAGESNING
+607 IKCAGVYNING

-637 KEGHIPIEGIYGAL
+637 KKGHIPIEGIYGVL

-662 IYDYDPNENET
+662 IYDYDPNKNET

-679 KDKERITIKPEHV
+679 KDKEIITIKPEHV

-716 FVPKNDRVESFY
+716 FVPKNDRVEKSFY
-728 DKYFKLG
+728 DEYFKLG
-735 ESIVCINSIGSTVLH
+735 KSIVCINSIGSTVLH

-760 TMFMTN
+760 MMFMTN
-766 QRTLLEAAIRVKDAE
+766 QRILLEAAIRVKDAE

-806 NKVDEIDEKKERSLS
+806 NKVDEIAKKKVDEINKRLS
-821 ECDNSICA
+821 KCDNSICA

-840 FMNGEFWSNHY
+840 FMNGEFWNNHY

-857 ANGRESIEGYR
+857 ATGRESIEGYR

-900 NISYYK
+900 KISSYK
-906 EEFMKGLRYRWDL
+906 KEFMKDLRYRWDL

-1010 FYSYYQGSKEDN
+1010 IYSYYQGSKEDN

-1071 NNERKEIKENINNK
+1071 NNERKEIKDNINNK

-1206 YRIKAKN
+1206 YRITARN
-1213 SKYKKGIDFIS
+1213 SKYNIS

-1236 KEDLEKIMRDIKKI
+1236 KEDLEKIMRDIKEI
-1250 EEENKE
+1250 EKENKE
-1256 RTDELLKTINH
+1256 RTDELLKSINH
-1267 RYGDIDDFEEKEQE
+1267 RYGDIDDFGDDSEEKEQE

-1321 LFSVLYPD
+1321 LFEKLYPD
-1329 LDEKKDEVIKKVKEK
+1329 LDEKKDEVIKQVKKEFQNNK
-1344 FGHYNLF
+1344 LF
-1351 KNSLKQAMDF
+1351 ERIVDKAKIS
-1361 DDKKSD
+1361 DDIKSST
-1367 IENKKYEQTE
+1367 ENNKHEQTE
-1377 DAFEDYNAELIKSL
+1377 GASEDDNATLIESL
-1391 NEISKWW
+1391 NNISWW
-1398 LEEFDDIEKRKKA
+1398 LKKFQDNENRKKA
-1411 VFYSLKYIEQYISK
+1411 VFYSLKYIYE
-1425 KKDKIIEEIKEVN
+1425 
-1438 KITDQKK
+1438 K
-1445 QERLLERHVS
+1445 QERLSERELS
-1455 IITTSLLNI
+1455 IITTSLLNNI
-1464 IKEK
+1464 

>member
-1 MLNDNKK
+1 MPNDNKK

-15 VDKTFFKKY
+15 VDETFFEKY

-88 GIVCKEFVTKEREKK
+88 GIVCKEFVTKKREKK

-172 DLSKNKKLRDELYK
+172 DLSKDKKLRDELYI
-186 NGFNFVYDYKEETEY
+186 NGFNFVYDYKNKTEY
-201 HYVRYKRTASSARK
+201 HYVRYKRTASSAHK

-246 TEPNVANT
+246 PEPNGADT

-267 LEKTITLSN
+267 LEKTITLRK
-276 KEILVVK
+276 KEILVVN

-331 KEAEANLK
+331 KE
-339 KAKEETGLR
+339 
-348 QAKKELKQAE
+348 
-358 DEKARYE
+358 YE
-365 TKIKIIE
+365 TKIEIIK

-406 LFLRA
+406 LLLRA
-411 RFLKTCAFRTHLKK
+411 RFLKTCSFRTHLQK
-425 WFKDNGINLEAK
+425 WFIDNGINLKAK

-449 EAMVK
+449 QAKVS

-483 WFENAKNEEYSIEFG
+483 WFENAKNEEDSIEFG
-498 VVKTEPKATGKV
+498 IVKTEPKATGKV

-521 LKDKEINDLIS
+521 LKDEEINDLIS
-532 DCNKTYLEA
+532 DCNKTFLEA

-546 KFSEFLLNNE
+546 KFSEFLKNNE
-556 IPSFQDDEGVDQE
+556 IPSFQDDEGVD
-569 YEKNKDDEGVYQEY
+569 QEY

-597 TYENEAIITL
+597 TYVNEAIITL
-607 IKCAGESNING
+607 IKCAGVHNING

-637 KEGHIPIEGIYGAL
+637 KKGHIPIKGIYGVL

-662 IYDYDPNENET
+662 IYDYDPNKNKT

-679 KDKERITIKPEHV
+679 KDKKIITIKPEHV

-698 SGEDI
+698 SGEGI

-716 FVPKNDRVESFY
+716 FVPENDRVESEKSFY
-728 DKYFKLG
+728 DEYFELG
-735 ESIVCINSIGSTVLH
+735 DSIVCINSIGSTVLH

-760 TMFMTN
+760 MMFMTN
-766 QRTLLEAAIRVKDAE
+766 QRILLEAAKRVEEAK
-781 VEYKKKIVDE
+781 VVYKKKEIDKKF
-791 EGNIFGKRKAFPVPI
+791 NIYGERKAFPVPI
-806 NKVDEIDEKKERSLS
+806 NKVDEIDKKKVDEIKKSLS
-821 ECDNSICA
+821 KCDNSICA

-840 FMNGEFWSNHY
+840 FMNGEYWNTHF
-851 INNNKV
+851 INEEKKTIV
-857 ANGRESIEGYR
+857 RGSVKDLCIEEHL
-868 AIWRDGDYKTLCILE
+868 WRDGDYKTLCILE

-900 NISYYK
+900 KIGCYK
-906 EEFMKGLRYRWDL
+906 KEFMKDLRYRWAIC
-919 NPLNLKERIKIIDII
+919 PLNLEERKEIIDKIEEE
-934 GGVEEL
+934 VLLKEEL
-940 RSELEEHY
+940 KKEMIKQY
-948 MDYYRN
+948 MDYYCN
-954 NDESD
+954 NDETDSYAE
-959 GFVVDMVPYDYDE
+959 DMVPYNGE
-972 DYEDILRKRDEYRT
+972 DTLEDIILKRDERRT
-986 ECMLLVCN
+986 ECIIEVCN
-994 FIPDYY
+994 LIPEYY

-1010 FYSYYQGSKEDN
+1010 IYSYYQGSKEDN

-1045 TVVRYLILKSLYK
+1045 TVVRYFLLKSLYK

-1071 NNERKEIKENINNK
+1071 NNERKDIKDNINNK
-1085 LKEINKKMDFL
+1085 LKEINKKMVFL
-1096 YEKEKYVKALNV
+1096 YEKENYVKALNV
-1108 LAKADYSEYLGYY
+1108 LAKADYSEYLVYY

-1176 TSLFINEYKFSVSVK
+1176 TSLFIKDYKFSASVK
-1191 PEIVNNVDHSFMGQL
+1191 PYTINSIDHSFMGQL
-1206 YRIKAKN
+1206 YSITARNIQ
-1213 SKYKKGIDFIS
+1213 YKKGIDFIS
-1224 DINCTDDKNKNI
+1224 NINCTDVKSKEIDVKSKEIQKELKKKLENI
-1236 KEDLEKIMRDIKKI
+1236 EKI
-1250 EEENKE
+1250 
-1256 RTDELLKTINH
+1256 INNFYKD
-1267 RYGDIDDFEEKEQE
+1267 RIDDINKHRSRLEEDQE
-1281 NFGDDFEEKEQ
+1281 AWEELELK
-1292 EKWESGLE
+1292 KWETGLE
-1300 KWKNRGTS
+1300 KWKNQGTS
-1308 EKEQFETIKSFSS
+1308 REEQFETIKSFSS

-1329 LDEKKDEVIKKVKEK
+1329 LDEKNDEVIKQVKKEFQNNK
-1344 FGHYNLF
+1344 LF
-1351 KNSLKQAMDF
+1351 ERIV
-1361 DDKKSD
+1361 DKAKISYDIKSST
-1367 IENKKYEQTE
+1367 ENNKHEQTE
-1377 DAFEDYNAELIKSL
+1377 GASEDDNAKLIESL
-1391 NEISKWW
+1391 NNISWW
-1398 LEEFDDIEKRKKA
+1398 LKKFQDNENRKKA

>member
-1 MLNDNKK
+1 MMTAVFYLLLIKEKTMPNDNRK

-15 VDKTFFKKY
+15 VDETFFEKY
-24 KDENDKDKEKYR
+24 KDENDKEKYR

-41 FSMSVNEKVD
+41 FSMSVNEKVK
-51 NNISEESIKEIK
+51 NSNSEKSIIEEIKEIK
-63 ETIPDNLWREK
+63 ETIPNNLWREK

-88 GIVCKEFVTKEREKK
+88 GIVCKEFVTKKREKK

-135 KKMNQILPPDK
+135 KKMNQILPPIK
-146 KYKFDKSLRKVNIE
+146 KYKFDKSLGKVNIE

-233 VSEEMNEWSNCGL
+233 VSEEMNKWSNCGL
-246 TEPNVANT
+246 TEPKGADT

-267 LEKTITLSN
+267 LEKTITLRK

-331 KEAEANLK
+331 KE
-339 KAKEETGLR
+339 
-348 QAKKELKQAE
+348 
-358 DEKARYE
+358 YE

-406 LFLRA
+406 LLLRA
-411 RFLKTCAFRTHLKK
+411 RFLKTCAFRTHLQE

-449 EAMVK
+449 KAKVS

-483 WFENAKNEEYSIEFG
+483 WFKNAKNKKDSIEFG
-498 VVKTEPKATGKV
+498 IVKTESKATGKV

-521 LKDKEINDLIS
+521 LKDKEISDLIS

-546 KFSEFLLNNE
+546 KFSEFLKNNE
-556 IPSFQDDEGVDQE
+556 IPSFQDDEGVD
-569 YEKNKDDEGVYQEY
+569 QEY

-597 TYENEAIITL
+597 TYVNEAIITL
-607 IKCAGESNING
+607 IKCAGVHNING

-637 KEGHIPIEGIYGAL
+637 KKGHIPIEGIYGFL

-679 KDKERITIKPEHV
+679 KDKEIITIKPEHV

-716 FVPKNDRVESFY
+716 FVPKNDRVESEKTFY
-728 DKYFKLG
+728 DEYFELG
-735 ESIVCINSIGSTVLH
+735 DSIVCINSIGSTVLH

-760 TMFMTN
+760 MMFMTN
-766 QRTLLEAAIRVKDAE
+766 QRILLEAAIRVKDAE

-806 NKVDEIDEKKERSLS
+806 NKVDEIDKKKVDEIDKKKVDEINKLLS
-821 ECDNSICA
+821 KCDNSICA

-840 FMNGEFWSNHY
+840 FMNGEFWNNHY

-857 ANGRESIEGYR
+857 ATGRESIEGYR

-900 NISYYK
+900 KIGCYK
-906 EEFMKGLRYRWDL
+906 KEFMKDLRYRWDL

-1010 FYSYYQGSKEDN
+1010 IYLDCQESDR

-1045 TVVRYLILKSLYK
+1045 TVVRYLIFKRLYK
-1058 IICEEEKDLLNSE
+1058 IICKEKKDLVIS
-1071 NNERKEIKENINNK
+1071 ENINNK
-1085 LKEINKKMDFL
+1085 LKEISNKMDFL
-1096 YEKEKYVKALNV
+1096 YEKEKYVKALNE
-1108 LAKADYSEYLGYY
+1108 LAKADYSEYLVYY

-1135 PDNLEAEKAEKE
+1135 PDNLEAETDN
-1147 QSEAEILNS
+1147 SIL
-1156 ELKGLIDN
+1156 
-1164 AKELIHKDIEIQ
+1164 KELIDKAKNLIGKNIEIQ
-1176 TSLFINEYKFSVSVK
+1176 TSLFIKDYKFSVSVK
-1191 PEIVNNVDHSFMGQL
+1191 PEIVNNVDYSFMGQL
-1206 YRIKAKN
+1206 YRITAKN
-1213 SKYKKGIDFIS
+1213 SKYNIS

-1236 KEDLEKIMRDIKKI
+1236 KEDLKKIMIDIKKI

-1256 RTDELLKTINH
+1256 RTDELLKIINH
-1267 RYGDIDDFEEKEQE
+1267 RYGDIDDFGDDSEEKEQE

-1329 LDEKKDEVIKKVKEK
+1329 LDEKNDEVIKQVKKEFQNNK
-1344 FGHYNLF
+1344 LF
-1351 KNSLKQAMDF
+1351 ERIV
-1361 DDKKSD
+1361 DKAKISYDIKSST
-1367 IENKKYEQTE
+1367 ENNKHEQTE
-1377 DAFEDYNAELIKSL
+1377 GASEDDNAKLIESL
-1391 NEISKWW
+1391 NNISWW
-1398 LEEFDDIEKRKKA
+1398 LKKFQDNENRKKA
-1411 VFYSLKYIEQYISK
+1411 VFYSLKYIYE
-1425 KKDKIIEEIKEVN
+1425 
-1438 KITDQKK
+1438 K
-1445 QERLLERHVS
+1445 QERLSERELS

>member
-1 MLNDNKK
+1 MPNDNRK

-15 VDKTFFKKY
+15 VDETFFEKY

-88 GIVCKEFVTKEREKK
+88 GIVCKEFVTKKREKK

-135 KKMNQILPPDK
+135 KKMNQILPPIK
-146 KYKFDKSLRKVNIE
+146 KYKFDKSLGKVNIE

-172 DLSKNKKLRDELYK
+172 DLSKDKKLRDKLYK
-186 NGFNFVYDYKEETEY
+186 NGFNFVYDYKKETEY

-233 VSEEMNEWSNCGL
+233 VSEEMNKWSNCGL
-246 TEPNVANT
+246 TEPKGADT

-267 LEKTITLSN
+267 LEKTITLRK

-331 KEAEANLK
+331 KE
-339 KAKEETGLR
+339 
-348 QAKKELKQAE
+348 
-358 DEKARYE
+358 YE

-406 LFLRA
+406 LLLRA
-411 RFLKTCAFRTHLKK
+411 RFLKTCAFRTHLQE

-449 EAMVK
+449 KAKVS

-483 WFENAKNEEYSIEFG
+483 WFKNAKNKKDSIEFG
-498 VVKTEPKATGKV
+498 IVKTESKATGKV

-532 DCNKTYLEA
+532 DYNKTYLEA

-546 KFSEFLLNNE
+546 KFSEFLENNE
-556 IPSFQDDEGVDQE
+556 ISSFQDDEGVD
-569 YEKNKDDEGVYQEY
+569 QEY

-597 TYENEAIITL
+597 TYVNEAIITL
-607 IKCAGESNING
+607 IKCAGVHNING

-637 KEGHIPIEGIYGAL
+637 KKGHIPIEGIYGFL

-662 IYDYDPNENET
+662 IYDYDPNKNET

-679 KDKERITIKPEHV
+679 KDKEIITIKPEHV

-716 FVPKNDRVESFY
+716 FVPKNDRVESEKTFY
-728 DKYFKLG
+728 DEYFELG
-735 ESIVCINSIGSTVLH
+735 DSIVCINSIGSTVLH

-760 TMFMTN
+760 MMFMTN

-806 NKVDEIDEKKERSLS
+806 NKVDEIDKKKVDEIDKKKVDEINKLLS
-821 ECDNSICA
+821 KCDNSICA

-840 FMNGEFWSNHY
+840 FMNGEFWNNHY

-857 ANGRESIEGYR
+857 ATGRESIEGYR

-900 NISYYK
+900 KIGCYK
-906 EEFMKGLRYRWDL
+906 KEFMKDLRYRWDL

-1010 FYSYYQGSKEDN
+1010 IYLDCQESDR

-1045 TVVRYLILKSLYK
+1045 TVVRYLIFKRLYK
-1058 IICEEEKDLLNSE
+1058 IICKEKKDLVIS
-1071 NNERKEIKENINNK
+1071 ENINNK
-1085 LKEINKKMDFL
+1085 LKEISNKMDFL
-1096 YEKEKYVKALNV
+1096 YEKEKYVKALNE
-1108 LAKADYSEYLGYY
+1108 LAKADYSEYLVYY

-1135 PDNLEAEKAEKE
+1135 PDNLEAETDN
-1147 QSEAEILNS
+1147 SIL
-1156 ELKGLIDN
+1156 
-1164 AKELIHKDIEIQ
+1164 KELIDKAKNLIGKNIEIQ
-1176 TSLFINEYKFSVSVK
+1176 TSLFIKDYKFSVSVK
-1191 PEIVNNVDHSFMGQL
+1191 PEIVNNVDYSFMGQL
-1206 YRIKAKN
+1206 YRITAKN
-1213 SKYKKGIDFIS
+1213 SKYNIS

-1236 KEDLEKIMRDIKKI
+1236 KEDLKKIMIDIKKI

-1256 RTDELLKTINH
+1256 RTDELLKIINH
-1267 RYGDIDDFEEKEQE
+1267 RYGDIDDFGDDSEEKEQE

-1329 LDEKKDEVIKKVKEK
+1329 LDEKNDEVIKQVKKEFQNNK
-1344 FGHYNLF
+1344 LF
-1351 KNSLKQAMDF
+1351 ERIV
-1361 DDKKSD
+1361 DKAKISYDIKSST
-1367 IENKKYEQTE
+1367 ENNKHEQTE
-1377 DAFEDYNAELIKSL
+1377 GASEDDNAKLIESL
-1391 NEISKWW
+1391 NNISWW
-1398 LEEFDDIEKRKKA
+1398 LKKFQDNENRKKA